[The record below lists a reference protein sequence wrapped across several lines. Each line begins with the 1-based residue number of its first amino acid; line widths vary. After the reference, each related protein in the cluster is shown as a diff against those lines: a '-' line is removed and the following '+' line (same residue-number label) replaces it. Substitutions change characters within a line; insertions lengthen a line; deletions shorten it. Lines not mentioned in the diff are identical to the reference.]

1 MGEKASDFNAFRAEL
16 WQQYQPTLGL
26 ESVLVDRLAAQGWR
40 LRRPAVY
47 EAACL
52 RDPMRVL
59 DEELEL
65 NISDLH
71 MLALLSR
78 YETALMNNFNR
89 TLQQLLVLQDRRRL
103 QEEESRTLDILPEPK
118 KDAA

>member
-1 MGEKASDFNAFRAEL
+1 MS
-16 WQQYQPTLGL
+16 
-26 ESVLVDRLAAQGWR
+26 QGSI
-40 LRRPAVY
+40 A
-47 EAACL
+47 
-52 RDPMRVL
+52 VL

-103 QEEESRTLDILPEPK
+103 QEEESMTLDLLPEPK